1 MSVTIEVLQP
11 GDWSSIQNIYAHG
24 IAGGQATF
32 ESAVPG
38 WEKWHAAHLPSC
50 RLVAR
55 EGGAVL
61 GWAALSPVSSRSV
74 YSGVAAESVYV
85 AADQQG
91 KGVGRLLLESLIRA
105 SEAHGIWTLNSGIFP
120 ENEASLQLHKSCGFR
135 IVGVQERIGRTAGVW
150 RDIVLMER
158 RSSIAGV

>member
-1 MSVTIEVLQP
+1 
-11 GDWSSIQNIYAHG
+11 
-24 IAGGQATF
+24 
-32 ESAVPG
+32 
-38 WEKWHAAHLPSC
+38 
-50 RLVAR
+50 
-55 EGGAVL
+55 VL